1 MSNLVTKA
9 AELIYKMNSNELSQ
23 VIEAV
28 KLKRH
33 HLARQATRSVILG
46 DTVTFDVWGGT
57 VTGKVT
63 KVNQKT
69 LQVREER
76 GMASTNWKVTAS
88 LVRKVETI

>member
-1 MSNLVTKA
+1 MSNLVTQA
-9 AELIYKMNSNELSQ
+9 VELIYKMDSADLGQ

-28 KLKRH
+28 KLKRQ

-46 DTVTFDVWGGT
+46 DTVTFDARGRT
-57 VTGKVT
+57 VVGKIT

-76 GMASTNWKVTAS
+76 GVTSTNWKVTAS
-88 LVRKVETI
+88 LVRKVETV